1 MVSLDQAAVDPKSFI
16 PGRASDKITLL
27 HFSDVADLETG
38 AARFVTSVKSVKE
51 ESSPLILFSGN
62 AFSPSMSMTT
72 GCLKKTLLRF
82 NLFFL
87 SYDLVNLHIQHLFL
101 NPQLFFIFFE
111 TPCTIIFHD
120 NTTINYD
127 Y

>member
-82 NLFFL
+82 ILFFL
-87 SYDLVNLHIQHLFL
+87 SYDLVNLHIQHLFSESST
-101 NPQLFFIFFE
+101 F
-111 TPCTIIFHD
+111 
-120 NTTINYD
+120 
-127 Y
+127 